1 MACYI
6 SIQVV
11 TSIINL
17 VKIDK
22 PSCTRFIEIVDV
34 LDTMNMPFGIHV
46 TYNTKQFRHNRYAI
60 SHPCHLKH

>member
-11 TSIINL
+11 TSIIKL

-22 PSCTRFIEIVDV
+22 PSCIRSVKIVDV
-34 LDTMNMPFGIHV
+34 LDTTNMPFGIHV
-46 TYNTKQFRHNRYAI
+46 TYTLNNLDIIHMPFGIHV
-60 SHPCHLKH
+60 S